1 MKFVRCVVQFNPAV
15 MRMCYVQAAAA
26 VRAVFDVD
34 VEDPFEQPGPTQ
46 ARRRALRVIACGRG
60 CLLWRTGDDFTTQLC
75 VRREHAM
82 EAKNSKMD
90 VDPSTAE
97 ELQSLLKEVM
107 TQPKEVIEKV
117 RKLLGN

>member
-1 MKFVRCVVQFNPAV
+1 
-15 MRMCYVQAAAA
+15 
-26 VRAVFDVD
+26 
-34 VEDPFEQPGPTQ
+34 
-46 ARRRALRVIACGRG
+46 
-60 CLLWRTGDDFTTQLC
+60 
-75 VRREHAM
+75 M

-97 ELQSLLKEVM
+97 ELQSLLNEVM